1 MIRKDNLLRMAAL
14 ALLSLLFVLPTAAQK
29 DVYKF
34 AVKDGTGKTIK
45 LKKYK
50 DKVLLIVNTAT
61 HCGFTPQYADL
72 QRLYEQYR
80 GQGFEI
86 LDFPCN
92 QFGYQ
97 APGSYKAIHAY
108 CTATYGI
115 TFPQFQKIEV
125 NGKYASPLYVYLKAQ
140 EPFKGFDTTTKI
152 GRYLD
157 ETFRAADPQYD
168 KRADVKWNFTKF
180 LIDREGHVID
190 RFEPSTPIDSV
201 EAGVRAALKMKP

>member
-1 MIRKDNLLRMAAL
+1 MIRKDNLLRLAAL

-72 QRLYEQYR
+72 QKLYEQYR

-97 APGSYKAIHAY
+97 ASGSYKAIHAY

-152 GRYLD
+152 GKYLD